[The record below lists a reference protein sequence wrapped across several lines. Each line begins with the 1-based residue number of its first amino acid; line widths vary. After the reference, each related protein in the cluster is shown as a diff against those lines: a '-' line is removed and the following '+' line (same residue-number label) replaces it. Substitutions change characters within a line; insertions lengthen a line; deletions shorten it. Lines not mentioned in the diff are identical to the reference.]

1 MLSEEELNGVPLLV
15 FCNKQDMEGA
25 LKPEEISEQLGLA
38 GGEKGRDWSVRGSC
52 ATKGEGLEEGLDF
65 PMILETREMFNGVVT
80 MVAVTPL
87 AAKSLTMSS
96 VGMMWP

>member
-1 MLSEEELNGVPLLV
+1 ML
-15 FCNKQDMEGA
+15 
-25 LKPEEISEQLGLA
+25 
-38 GGEKGRDWSVRGSC
+38 
-52 ATKGEGLEEGLDF
+52 GLEEVLDF
-65 PMILETREMFNGVVT
+65 PMILETRGMFNGVVT